1 MLNIVL
7 YKMKMFQV
15 VPRANLRFQS
25 AAIMALQEAAEAYL
39 VTLFED
45 RWGKYENCQASDKCS
60 EHRAY
65 LGNLNDFL
73 EILPYI
79 EDRVSLY
86 H

>member
-1 MLNIVL
+1 MTLL
-7 YKMKMFQV
+7 QV

-25 AAIMALQEAAEAYL
+25 AAILALQEAAEAFL

-45 RWGKYENCQASDKCS
+45 RWGKYENCQASDKCF

-65 LGNLNDFL
+65 LGNLNHFL